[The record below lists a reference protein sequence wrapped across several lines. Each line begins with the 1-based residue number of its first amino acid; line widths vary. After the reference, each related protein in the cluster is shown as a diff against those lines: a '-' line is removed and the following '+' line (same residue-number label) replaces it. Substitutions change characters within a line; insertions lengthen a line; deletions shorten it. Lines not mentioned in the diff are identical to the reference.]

1 MKKKYGKPIENVLI
15 SHFPSIPRLPHPA
28 TQISA
33 AHVSLD
39 FSLGAESWGQS
50 LRCKEWGGQSLGT
63 VYWVSHCGG
72 FCCYRE
78 RLSTQAS
85 SSCDMWAQYL
95 QFSGSKAQA
104 Q

>member
-1 MKKKYGKPIENVLI
+1 MLI

-33 AHVSLD
+33 AHVFLD

-50 LRCKEWGGQSLGT
+50 LGPKSGGQSLGT
-63 VYWVSHCGG
+63 AYRVSHCGG

-78 RLSTQAS
+78 RAVKYTGF

-95 QFSGSKAQA
+95 QFLGSKAQA